1 MSAHPLAFPGGD
13 VFGLGLD
20 EARREW
26 RRFLAWGLILA
37 GAGAAAVGLSA
48 AADPQTAWLFG
59 GLLLV
64 GGAVQVATAVR
75 AWEWGGLG
83 PRAVTGL
90 LYLALGAVTA
100 GLAGGAAV
108 WLTLVLAAGLI
119 VGGVVRAGGAVA
131 ERFPGRGWVLF
142 SGLVAAA
149 AGTLVGQEWPDAGP
163 WAVGLLAGIDL
174 TASGLAW
181 VMFAVGLR
189 PGPA

>member
-119 VGGVVRAGGAVA
+119 VGGGGCSPYGFGGGALSGS
-131 ERFPGRGWVLF
+131 RFIFNSHFPPVTFHALPAISDPFTVPSNSQYRLF
-142 SGLVAAA
+142 VS
-149 AGTLVGQEWPDAGP
+149 Q
-163 WAVGLLAGIDL
+163 
-174 TASGLAW
+174 
-181 VMFAVGLR
+181 
-189 PGPA
+189 